1 MASNVEAFAGVD
13 PRGSDYV
20 TPAEEKAVLASEQ
33 QVAPVQ
39 TKTNHFVQRADD
51 WDEHQQGEWPTEEEF
66 HTLRRVA
73 DKIPWKVYTL
83 AFVELCE
90 RFSYYGTTVVCE

>member
-1 MASNVEAFAGVD
+1 MASNVDAVAGLD
-13 PRGSDYV
+13 PNPDFV
-20 TPAEEKAVLASEQ
+20 TPAEEKRELAAQ
-33 QVAPVQ
+33 HQVAPVQ
-39 TKTNHFVQRADD
+39 PKNQHFVQYADD
-51 WDEHQQGEWPTEEEF
+51 WDEDNQGELPTEEEF